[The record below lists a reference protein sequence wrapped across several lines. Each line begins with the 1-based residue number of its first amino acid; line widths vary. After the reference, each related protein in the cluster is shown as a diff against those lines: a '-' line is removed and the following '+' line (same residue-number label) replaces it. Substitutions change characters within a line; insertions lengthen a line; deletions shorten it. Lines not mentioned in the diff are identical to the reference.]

1 MKAARAVV
9 RDCGR
14 VLDLGYNFCDQVA
27 KLIPVQPG
35 KLITLEDARGFRIGD
50 GKTFEVVA
58 VDDKDRTVDIQH
70 FDGTIE
76 ELDVDGWREMAA
88 EPIDA
93 PEDWSGS
100 MDVDTEDL
108 PEDEEKH
115 QGFDDPLDFV
125 DDYES

>member
-1 MKAARAVV
+1 MRYKKIRASPRTGIMNERAFSTPYGLPEV
-9 RDCGR
+9 GSW
-14 VLDLGYNFCDQVA
+14 
-27 KLIPVQPG
+27 
-35 KLITLEDARGFRIGD
+35 FRIGE
-50 GKTFEVVA
+50 GRTFEVVA

-76 ELDVDGWREMAA
+76 ELDAEGWREMAA

-100 MDVDTEDL
+100 MDVDDEDL
-108 PEDEEKH
+108 PEDESTH

-125 DDYES
+125 DGYDS

>member
-1 MKAARAVV
+1 MSERAISIAFGLPEV
-9 RDCGR
+9 GSW
-14 VLDLGYNFCDQVA
+14 
-27 KLIPVQPG
+27 
-35 KLITLEDARGFRIGD
+35 FRIGE

-58 VDDKDRTVDIQH
+58 VDEKDRTVDIQH

-76 ELDVDGWREMAA
+76 ELDVEGWREMAA

-108 PEDEEKH
+108 PENEEKH
-115 QGFDDPLDFV
+115 QDFDDPLDFV
-125 DDYES
+125 DGYES